1 MGFHVASKVAQRGVL
16 VGMLLGQGKRNQN
29 NFFIPHRATQETYVL
44 FKQQLLE
51 QITQQPVSI
60 RRQPTHRG
68 DELLRLEPKLI
79 PLTRVL
85 VQKLYCGDI
94 KTVTPKFLNLLTPA
108 GIAIWFLDRGS
119 KSFKK
124 KDGKIHALDVYLN
137 TKLSRVENEIIIDY
151 FSEIWG
157 FKWGLSKTS
166 DAYRLRMGTQE
177 GKRFLAFI
185 TPYIPDSLRHKVE
198 TSSNITAT
206 TYGPNKGLR

>member
-1 MGFHVASKVAQRGVL
+1 MDFNVASKVEQRGVL

-29 NFFIPHRATQETYVL
+29 NFYISHRATQENYVW
-44 FKQQLLE
+44 FKKQLLE

-60 RRQPTHRG
+60 RPRTTNRG
-68 DELLRLEPKLI
+68 EELLCLEPKLI

-85 VQKLYCGDI
+85 VKKLYCGGI
-94 KTVTPKFLNLLTPA
+94 KTVTAKFLNLLTPT
-108 GIAIWFLDRGS
+108 GIALWFLDRGS

-124 KDGKIHALDVYLN
+124 RNGKIHALEVYLN
-137 TKLSRVENEIIIDY
+137 NTFSESENEIIIDY

-166 DAYRLRMGTQE
+166 DGYRLRMGTQE

-185 TPYIPDSLRHKVE
+185 TPYVPDNLRYKVQ
-198 TSSNITAT
+198 TSSNVTAT
-206 TYGPNKGLR
+206 TYGPPV

>member
-1 MGFHVASKVAQRGVL
+1 MDFNVSSKVEQRGVL

-29 NFFIPHRATQETYVL
+29 NFYISHRATQENYVL
-44 FKQQLLE
+44 FKKQLLE

-60 RRQPTHRG
+60 RPRTTNLGEQ
-68 DELLRLEPKLI
+68 LLCLEPKLI

-85 VQKLYCGDI
+85 VKKLYCGGI

-108 GIAIWFLDRGS
+108 GIALWFLDRGS

-124 KDGKIHALDVYLN
+124 RNGKIHALEVYLN
-137 TKLSRVENEIIIDY
+137 TNLSESENEIIIDY

-157 FKWGLSKTS
+157 FKWGLSKTA

-177 GKRFLAFI
+177 GKRFLSFI
-185 TPYIPDSLRHKVE
+185 TPYVPDNLRHKVQ
-198 TSSNITAT
+198 TSSNVTAT
-206 TYGPNKGLR
+206 TYGPPV

>member
-1 MGFHVASKVAQRGVL
+1 MDFNVASKVEQRGVL

-29 NFFIPHRATQETYVL
+29 NFFISHQATQENYVL
-44 FKQQLLE
+44 FKKQLLE

-60 RRQPTHRG
+60 RPRTTNRG
-68 DELLRLEPKLI
+68 EKLLRLEPKLI

-85 VQKLYCGDI
+85 VKKLYCGGI
-94 KTVTPKFLNLLTPA
+94 KTITPKFLNLLTPA
-108 GIAIWFLDRGS
+108 GIALWFLDRGS

-124 KDGKIHALDVYLN
+124 RQGKIHALEVYLN
-137 TKLSRVENEIIIDY
+137 TNLSEWENEIIIDY

-157 FKWGLSKTS
+157 FKWGLSKTA

-185 TPYIPDSLRHKVE
+185 TPYVPDSLRYKVQ
-198 TSSNITAT
+198 TSSNVTAT
-206 TYGPNKGLR
+206 TYGPQV

>member
-1 MGFHVASKVAQRGVL
+1 MDFNVASKVEQRGVL

-29 NFFIPHRATQETYVL
+29 NFYISHRATQENYVL
-44 FKQQLLE
+44 FKKQLLE

-60 RRQPTHRG
+60 RPRTTNRG
-68 DELLRLEPKLI
+68 EQLLCLEPKLI

-85 VQKLYCGDI
+85 VKKLYCGGI
-94 KTVTPKFLNLLTPA
+94 KTVTAKFLNLLTPG

-124 KDGKIHALDVYLN
+124 RNGKIHALEVYLN
-137 TKLSRVENEIIIDY
+137 TNLSESENKIIIDY
-151 FSEIWG
+151 FSEMWG
-157 FKWGLSKTS
+157 FKWGMSKTA

-185 TPYIPDSLRHKVE
+185 TPYVPDSLRYKVQP
-198 TSSNITAT
+198 SSNVTAT
-206 TYGPNKGLR
+206 TYGPQV

>member
-1 MGFHVASKVAQRGVL
+1 MDFHVTSKVEQRGVL

-29 NFFIPHRATQETYVL
+29 NFYISHRATQENYVL
-44 FKQQLLE
+44 FKKQLLE

-60 RRQPTHRG
+60 RPRTTNRG
-68 DELLRLEPKLI
+68 EQFLCLEPKLI

-85 VQKLYCGDI
+85 VKKLYCGGI
-94 KTVTPKFLNLLTPA
+94 KRVTAKFLNLLTPA
-108 GIAIWFLDRGS
+108 GIALWFLDRGS

-124 KDGKIHALDVYLN
+124 RNGKIHALDVYLN
-137 TKLSRVENEIIIDY
+137 TDLSQSENEIIIDY

-157 FKWGLSKTS
+157 FKWGLSKTV

-185 TPYIPDSLRHKVE
+185 TPYVPDSLRDKVQ
-198 TSSNITAT
+198 TSSNVTAT
-206 TYGPNKGLR
+206 TYGPQV

>member
-1 MGFHVASKVAQRGVL
+1 MDFNVASKVEQRGVL

-29 NFFIPHRATQETYVL
+29 NFYISHQATHENYVL

-60 RRQPTHRG
+60 RPRTTNRG
-68 DELLRLEPKLI
+68 EQILRLEPKLI

-85 VQKLYCGDI
+85 VKKLYCGGI
-94 KTVTPKFLNLLTPA
+94 KTVTGKFLNLLTPA

-119 KSFKK
+119 KTFKK
-124 KDGKIHALDVYLN
+124 RNGKIHALELYLN
-137 TKLSRVENEIIIDY
+137 TNLSEWENEIIIDY

-166 DAYRLRMGTQE
+166 DAYRLKMGTQE

-185 TPYIPDSLRHKVE
+185 TPYVPDSLRYKVQP
-198 TSSNITAT
+198 SSNVTAT
-206 TYGPNKGLR
+206 TYGPQV

>member
-1 MGFHVASKVAQRGVL
+1 MDFNVASKVEQRGIL

-29 NFFIPHRATQETYVL
+29 NFYISHRATQENYVL
-44 FKQQLLE
+44 FKKQLLE

-60 RRQPTHRG
+60 RPRTTNRG
-68 DELLRLEPKLI
+68 EQLLCLEPKLI

-85 VQKLYCGDI
+85 VKKLYCGGI
-94 KTVTPKFLNLLTPA
+94 KTVTTQFLNLLTPA
-108 GIAIWFLDRGS
+108 GIALWFLDRGS

-124 KDGKIHALDVYLN
+124 RNGKIHALEVYLN
-137 TKLSRVENEIIIDY
+137 TDLSEWENEIIIDY

-185 TPYIPDSLRHKVE
+185 TPYVPDSLRYKVQP
-198 TSSNITAT
+198 SSNVTAT
-206 TYGPNKGLR
+206 TYGPPV